1 MLQER
6 DPTLQYH
13 LSYLDSSF
21 GGEST
26 DSVITGVF
34 IQTKYQRWKLANFH
48 DMIGFDHKKSGVCTF
63 GWNLSTPT
71 VVDQEG
77 HLHTTAYVFL
87 CTEDHGS
94 NRWTVSTLIDTC
106 PEVANGTRA
115 VLTDGFFLPSD
126 QFVELLPQAKR
137 VECKKHILSVDC
149 PKNCSKA
156 ELADMTRCMW
166 EIVVNNLLPKLENI
180 CFCDVKH
187 IFTNGTTAN
196 SYTESMNSSMGRWH
210 VAPSDSIV
218 KLITHSLQKD
228 AHMMKEEQQS
238 LGAIM
243 LNSIGLPI
251 DSTWARACRGV
262 FSDYITNKF
271 EEQVKDSQHYHT
283 FVAKT
288 STPLLDTI
296 PGQPVQIT
304 VVVKRNIIT
313 EAERHIAVNIHEDG
327 VLGNILPCPCPLHL
341 NEGLPCRHIM
351 AVVYLL
357 TAQLSMEVSFL
368 HIKHFFNHRWLRRVK
383 IFDDAPVAPSTMCSN
398 FVQDIACE
406 DGNEQECEMS
416 SEIAYEPEN
425 TQSNIIQTAPVTTL
439 PNKSKRVNISF
450 EVLRKEAI
458 ELCALAK
465 QNQNAAQFVLQVL
478 CNAKVQ
484 LLSMQDFSAPITV
497 QSVWRTC
504 GADAPDLFLSQPV
517 HSIPA
522 LSTQRM
528 AVVPAAGTVNISA
541 WFNFI
546 SLFFFLNTQPF
557 CAHV

>member
-1 MLQER
+1 MVLLNSLR
-6 DPTLQYH
+6 
-13 LSYLDSSF
+13 LDALCFTRS
-21 GGEST
+21 
-26 DSVITGVF
+26 
-34 IQTKYQRWKLANFH
+34 KYF
-48 DMIGFDHKKSGVCTF
+48 
-63 GWNLSTPT
+63 
-71 VVDQEG
+71 
-77 HLHTTAYVFL
+77 
-87 CTEDHGS
+87 
-94 NRWTVSTLIDTC
+94 
-106 PEVANGTRA
+106 
-115 VLTDGFFLPSD
+115 
-126 QFVELLPQAKR
+126 
-137 VECKKHILSVDC
+137 
-149 PKNCSKA
+149 
-156 ELADMTRCMW
+156 
-166 EIVVNNLLPKLENI
+166 VNNLLPKLENI

-196 SYTESMNSSMGRWH
+196 SYTESMNSSMGRWY

-218 KLITHSLQKD
+218 ELITHSLQKD

-243 LNSIGLPI
+243 LNSIGLPT
-251 DSTWARACRGV
+251 DSTWAKACRGV

-313 EAERHIAVNIHEDG
+313 EAKRHISVNIHEDG
-327 VLGNILPCPCPLHL
+327 ALGNILPCPCPLHL

-357 TAQLSMEVSFL
+357 TAQLSMEVAFL

-478 CNAKVQ
+478 RNAKVQ
-484 LLSMQDFSAPITV
+484 LLSMPDFSAPITV
-497 QSVWRTC
+497 QSVRRTC
-504 GADAPDLFLSQPV
+504 GADAPDLFLSQPL

-522 LSTQRM
+522 SFYYYSFFKQTTFLCL
-528 AVVPAAGTVNISA
+528 ISHCL
-541 WFNFI
+541 
-546 SLFFFLNTQPF
+546 LFVCFWGSGNKKKTKL
-557 CAHV
+557 C